1 MNSLKNMLFI
11 TVVAVAL
18 CCSCSGGTATA
29 EHSGGDTIKLK
40 YAGHL
45 TMIRHGAYTVVRLND
60 PWNKGRTLH
69 TYILVP
75 DSLNNSS
82 SEKLDAL
89 KEEYPSAET
98 VITPI
103 KRAVVTTSVHCAL
116 IMRLGKGDAI
126 KGVCDIK
133 YINIPQ
139 IQALCNKGVITD
151 CGNGT
156 TPTLEKIISANADA
170 ILISPFQNSGGYGR
184 LHEWGRPIIETADYM
199 ETSALG
205 RAEWMKLYGMLFGAE
220 HQADSIFNSVEN
232 NYNKLK
238 TMAQKAETRPSVII
252 DKVNGPV
259 WYVPAGKSTIGKII
273 ADANASYAFSSDS
286 SSGSLPLTFETVL
299 NKAGNADIWM
309 FRYGSKQAATYSS
322 LLSENQGYAML
333 KSFKNKRAYGCNT
346 ASIGNRFYEDTPFS
360 PDLLLRDFIIIA
372 HPDIKLGKPKYF
384 QPIK

>member
-1 MNSLKNMLFI
+1 
-11 TVVAVAL
+11 
-18 CCSCSGGTATA
+18 
-29 EHSGGDTIKLK
+29 
-40 YAGHL
+40 
-45 TMIRHGAYTVVRLND
+45 
-60 PWNKGRTLH
+60 
-69 TYILVP
+69 
-75 DSLNNSS
+75 
-82 SEKLDAL
+82 
-89 KEEYPSAET
+89 
-98 VITPI
+98 
-103 KRAVVTTSVHCAL
+103 
-116 IMRLGKGDAI
+116 MRLGKGDAI

-156 TPTLEKIISANADA
+156 TPTLEKIISVNADA

-299 NKAGNADIWM
+299 DKAGNADIWM

-333 KSFKNKRAYGCNT
+333 KSFKNKRAYGCNI